1 MKVIDRRPL
10 NTSSIRQLPLSENHL
25 RLALTLFLSWSVVCT
40 GCAVLLREKPPEE
53 KIFPELIWNLESYA
67 AFVKQNMKEINA
79 KYSIDYVPYEFVV
92 DTENGSTVI
101 QNLIE
106 PKAGAA
112 IGADLETYSNSEDP
126 DKLIPIYQYVINEY
140 NYILEPFEWQTVE
153 ETIKTKKGDCKS
165 LSLLLMSLLLSANYD
180 AYAAISNGHM
190 WINVYENYQW
200 HVLELDHDPE
210 RNKIY
215 RIPGF
220 YENPLFRIFPNH
232 SEKRKKR
239 N

>member
-1 MKVIDRRPL
+1 
-10 NTSSIRQLPLSENHL
+10 
-25 RLALTLFLSWSVVCT
+25 
-40 GCAVLLREKPPEE
+40 
-53 KIFPELIWNLESYA
+53 
-67 AFVKQNMKEINA
+67 MKEINA

-106 PKAGAA
+106 PKAAAA